1 MRDGM
6 LPAAV
11 ITAAVIAFVAYLSF
25 QGSAHAV
32 DFAVTSSEVA
42 VVPADDPQLPQQW
55 QQRAQS
61 SAVMAVDVSWQ
72 AGESIAA
79 GSYAVMVTTPQGWR
93 HLGCRPVCEWTSEE
107 GLQQFARRVPR
118 TPYPLAATF
127 EAEEAGDVRVA
138 FRSPRGATR
147 VDPGFAPTAWLVQT
161 NGDDVLGA
169 RPVPLT

>member
-11 ITAAVIAFVAYLSF
+11 ITATVIAFVAYLSF

-32 DFAVTSSEVA
+32 DFAVTSSDVV

-79 GSYAVMVTTPQGWR
+79 GSYAVMVTTPPGWR
-93 HLGCRPVCEWTSEE
+93 HLGCRPVCEWTVEE

-118 TPYPLAATF
+118 EPYRLAATF
-127 EAEEAGDVRVA
+127 EAEEAGEVRVA